1 MFGDR
6 QQAGTLTVALAIRIH
21 DQSPSCVFAMQHVE
35 QVFEEQ
41 IFEEQIFEDVGGQ
54 ILVGL

>member
-1 MFGDR
+1 
-6 QQAGTLTVALAIRIH
+6 
-21 DQSPSCVFAMQHVE
+21 MQHVE